1 MWKYVFWW
9 FWAGSGQYPCPL
21 LCWINLIYPIN
32 NIPAQFGR
40 VASDVNHSASQIRMI
55 EMPFQ
60 TRLLDLKFQN
70 VRVTCFW
77 IHPWKKNMWKW
88 NCFEVLWI
96 DSLFLDQGL
105 AWSGQYMPNTPVTC
119 HHKFQSDRCIWE
131 STLHCMA
138 FRRLCLFAI
147 SSLRFPSWPHRHR
160 HKIPSLT

>member
-1 MWKYVFWW
+1 MSGWPVFE
-9 FWAGSGQYPCPL
+9 FTL
-21 LCWINLIYPIN
+21 
-32 NIPAQFGR
+32 
-40 VASDVNHSASQIRMI
+40 
-55 EMPFQ
+55 E
-60 TRLLDLKFQN
+60 
-70 VRVTCFW
+70 
-77 IHPWKKNMWKW
+77 KKMWKW
-88 NCFEVLWI
+88 NCYEVLWI

-160 HKIPSLT
+160 HQIPSLSPFRADVVILQIQVRQGGILFEAFSQSLAVDTWLEKHHEAHNTHYTAKLRTVSP